1 MKFGRQSQRRLFE
14 TIKYEEDGKM
24 GLITLAQPK
33 KLNAMSGVTYQ
44 EIPKALEKAAKS
56 DVTVVGIIGEGK
68 FYTSGT
74 YYFHLLNL
82 VNLTLTYTETQI
94 IRSFALFLIFTA
106 NDYNDIIL

>member
-1 MKFGRQSQRRLFE
+1 MFSKISVRFGRQSQRRLFE

-74 YYFHLLNL
+74 YYFHLLL
-82 VNLTLTYTETQI
+82 CT
-94 IRSFALFLIFTA
+94 
-106 NDYNDIIL
+106 